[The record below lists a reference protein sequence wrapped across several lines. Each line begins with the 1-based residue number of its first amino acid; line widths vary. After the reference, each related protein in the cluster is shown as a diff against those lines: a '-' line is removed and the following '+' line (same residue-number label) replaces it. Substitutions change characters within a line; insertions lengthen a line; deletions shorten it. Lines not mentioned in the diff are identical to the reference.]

1 MRWHFHFL
9 LALCGLVNA
18 TVGSAQ
24 DSKPENVVLSAKEAQ
39 RRAVQFF
46 SEKVAVHG
54 GYVYQ
59 VSEDLRYREGE
70 GDAEKHAVWVQPPGT
85 PAVGMAY
92 VHAYERTKEE
102 YLLSA
107 ARATAQ
113 CLVQGQLHSGG
124 WQRSIEF
131 EPERRRTQAYRVDG
145 KPRPK
150 AKNWSSF
157 DDDQTQSVIRFLSKL
172 DRALQFKDQEI
183 HETNLRALDAVL
195 ANQFPNGAW
204 AQGFETL
211 GPEDRYPVKPGE
223 FPQDWSR
230 QQPKQDYWT
239 FYTLNDN
246 ALVRIIDTLWLA
258 HDIYGD
264 DRYKRA
270 ALRGADFL
278 VLAQMPDPQ
287 PAWAQ
292 QYDFEMH
299 PTWARKFEPPSISGR
314 ESQDAVECLMM
325 TYVRTGEDRYKPPI
339 ERALRYLSTCVTP
352 GARSPAS
359 LN

>member
-1 MRWHFHFL
+1 M
-9 LALCGLVNA
+9 
-18 TVGSAQ
+18 
-24 DSKPENVVLSAKEAQ
+24 
-39 RRAVQFF
+39 
-46 SEKVAVHG
+46 
-54 GYVYQ
+54 
-59 VSEDLRYREGE
+59 
-70 GDAEKHAVWVQPPGT
+70 
-85 PAVGMAY
+85 
-92 VHAYERTKEE
+92 
-102 YLLSA
+102 
-107 ARATAQ
+107 
-113 CLVQGQLHSGG
+113 
-124 WQRSIEF
+124 
-131 EPERRRTQAYRVDG
+131 
-145 KPRPK
+145 
-150 AKNWSSF
+150 
-157 DDDQTQSVIRFLSKL
+157 IRFLSKL

-339 ERALRYLSTCVTP
+339 ERALRYLATCVTAEGKIP
-352 GARSPAS
+352 RFLELKTNRPLFFTREYQLTYSDSDLPTHYSFLGPNDVPRLNRQWEKLRSLPADALASFREKQQRSRSRERPSEEVIRKMIDNMRADGAWIESGKLRYIKAS
-359 LN
+359 DHNGRVISSTTFIQNLESLSRFLAP